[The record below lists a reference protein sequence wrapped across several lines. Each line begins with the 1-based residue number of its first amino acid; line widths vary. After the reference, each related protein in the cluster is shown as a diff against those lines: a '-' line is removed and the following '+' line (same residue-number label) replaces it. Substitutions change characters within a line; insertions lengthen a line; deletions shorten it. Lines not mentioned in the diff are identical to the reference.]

1 MCLNTTTYPSI
12 LIRSLTGW
20 LQELCPEAPS
30 VPGAQLGEDE
40 GQTGA
45 VEEGGRAGEREGEQ
59 PLAVCPLGRSHS

>member
-1 MCLNTTTYPSI
+1 MFTNPSI

-45 VEEGGRAGEREGEQ
+45 VEEGGRAREGEQ
-59 PLAVCPLGRSHS
+59 LITVRPVGRGHS